1 MHEFIDRAD
10 HNFGG
15 RIYSQNI
22 KNDTLRT
29 RKGKLYNLL
38 SIPFYLVH
46 KIDDYITWYLKLN
59 NSLSYIK

>member
-10 HNFGG
+10 YNFGV